1 MIKTKGISLIVLVIT
16 IIVMI
21 IIAGAIILSLSNA
34 NVIDKAKEAK
44 NKTNLSVLKERW
56 NSAYQEA
63 LVQNGG
69 TTPTLDQITTN
80 VGTLPSSDYST
91 TITGIKYS
99 GTDTA
104 VISAATALGIEL
116 PPSGPV
122 IPNGFIA
129 STVVGETTVD
139 QGLVI
144 KEGTDGASTTSNE
157 FVWIPVTDISQF
169 YMVGNFS
176 TFDVNANA
184 SYKTMIGAPYGTEGP
199 LMYASVLKYK
209 GFYIG
214 RYEAGN
220 ESSTFVSKKS
230 TTPYYTTTFANYL
243 IKARAYKPVASA
255 TSDGMPVST
264 LVYEEQWDAAMRFMK
279 DVTNTGTPSSKYII
293 NSAAMGN
300 YFGSRVLT
308 GTNSAYMVKNIYDM
322 AGNMREWVMGEY
334 STSWYTTRGGYYS
347 SNGSD
352 SPVSNRDYSSTTATD
367 ASLGTRM
374 AIYLK

>member
-80 VGTLPSSDYST
+80 IGTLPSTDYST

-104 VISAATALGIEL
+104 VISAATAVGIEL

-122 IPNGFIA
+122 IPTGFVA
-129 STVVGETTVD
+129 STVTGETTVD

-176 TFDVNANA
+176 TFIVNSDAL
-184 SYKTMIGAPYGTEGP
+184 YKSMTGSSYGTEGP
-199 LMYASVLKYK
+199 LMKASVEKYK

-230 TTPYYTTTFANYL
+230 VTPYKATTFANYL

-264 LVYEEQWDAAMRFMK
+264 LIYDEQWDAAMRFMK
-279 DVTNTGTPSSKYII
+279 EIPKISDNTLKYILSS
-293 NSAAMGN
+293 NGMGN
-300 YFGSRVLT
+300 YSSYSASTGS
-308 GTNSAYMVKNIYDM
+308 NSAYMVKNIYDM
-322 AGNMREWVMGEY
+322 AGNVREWTMGEY
-334 STSWYTTRGGYYS
+334 STTGYIYRGGYYLT
-347 SNGSD
+347 NGSD
-352 SPVSNRDYSSTTATD
+352 DPASKRSSA
-367 ASLGTRM
+367 ASTVTSDTLGTRM